1 MPRSYTTS
9 TVDRLQCFF
18 DDHTPVRTA
27 FTVSKKLERACVV
40 NAAAAAAALETRARP
55 SLRGLYVMLPR

>member
-27 FTVSKKLERACVV
+27 YTVSKKLERARVV
-40 NAAAAAAALETRARP
+40 NAAAAALETRARP